1 MTTTEKKF
9 AQRRPRPQ
17 VAAAA
22 ARAAI
27 EIREYDGRDV
37 PDWLRA
43 AATGTEAKPNTRCLT
58 TPEPALCLDGRCGFF
73 F

>member
-1 MTTTEKKF
+1 MTSTEKK
-9 AQRRPRPQ
+9 AVRRRPRPQ

-43 AATGTEAKPNTRCLT
+43 AATGNPDRPTA
-58 TPEPALCLDGRCGFF
+58 D
-73 F
+73 

>member
-1 MTTTEKKF
+1 MTDTEK
-9 AQRRPRPQ
+9 RRPRPE

-27 EIREYDGRDV
+27 EIREYDGREV

-43 AATGTEAKPNTRCLT
+43 VAAGEDV
-58 TPEPALCLDGRCGFF
+58 TPPTD
-73 F
+73 

>member
-1 MTTTEKKF
+1 MAATTNESEP
-9 AQRRPRPQ
+9 RRPRPR

-43 AATGTEAKPNTRCLT
+43 AAAGEQPT
-58 TPEPALCLDGRCGFF
+58 TKR
-73 F
+73 

>member
-1 MTTTEKKF
+1 MTSTEEK
-9 AQRRPRPQ
+9 AEHRRPRPR

-43 AATGTEAKPNTRCLT
+43 AATGTEDR
-58 TPEPALCLDGRCGFF
+58 PAAD
-73 F
+73 

>member
-1 MTTTEKKF
+1 MTSTEKK
-9 AQRRPRPQ
+9 AVQRRPRPR

-27 EIREYDGRDV
+27 DIREYDGRDV

-43 AATGTEAKPNTRCLT
+43 AATGSEAKPSTR
-58 TPEPALCLDGRCGFF
+58 
-73 F
+73 

>member
-1 MTTTEKKF
+1 MTNSEDKVV
-9 AQRRPRPQ
+9 QSRPRPR

-37 PDWLRA
+37 PDWLRTA
-43 AATGTEAKPNTRCLT
+43 AIGIYDRRAAGH
-58 TPEPALCLDGRCGFF
+58 
-73 F
+73 

>member
-1 MTTTEKKF
+1 M
-9 AQRRPRPQ
+9 QRRPRPR

-37 PDWLRA
+37 PEWLRA
-43 AATGTEAKPNTRCLT
+43 AARLT
-58 TPEPALCLDGRCGFF
+58 DPPQNRHVP
-73 F
+73 